1 MQQLR
6 LELGL
11 ERKTEPPIPLDPEVR
26 EELVARLAVAIVAVH
41 KGGNRN
47 DGHSASP

>member
-6 LELGL
+6 FELGL
-11 ERKTEPPIPLDPEVR
+11 KRKIEPPIPLDAKVR
-26 EELVARLAVAIVAVH
+26 RELVARMAAALVAVH
-41 KGGNRN
+41 KGGKRD

>member
-11 ERKTEPPIPLDPEVR
+11 KRKSEPPIPLDPKVR
-26 EELVARLAVAIVAVH
+26 EELVARMAAALVAVH
-41 KGGNRN
+41 KGGKR
-47 DGHSASP
+47 DDRHTASP

>member
-11 ERKTEPPIPLDPEVR
+11 ERKGEPPIPLEPQVR
-26 EELVARLAVAIVAVH
+26 KTLVARMAAAIVAVH
-41 KGGNRN
+41 KGGKRN
-47 DGHSASP
+47 EGLCEQP